1 MRIGLLIGDT
11 EYRDA
16 LVEKL
21 SSNDNDIFVNIL
33 GGTNL
38 GSSDC
43 LILTD
48 ASPENLDSKT
58 FEKIGERTVFLC
70 NTYDN
75 DSPDKVRE
83 GCNRLFKY
91 LPINEMISDLSLIY
105 DDWHGSGL
113 KRSYS
118 SRTIAVICESDLYS
132 SDRCRALARQIIYR
146 HGGRVLVFGLN
157 YLNDYG
163 SKETD
168 GINRFARLMYEARSG
183 RLTSLDKHTYADAY
197 GVSYLMLSPGQNPAA
212 YLESEELNVLVASLS
227 MNYDILILDIATCFR
242 KENLRLL
249 KSSDN
254 IIFFKS
260 GRRHIDISQI
270 VGKESMS
277 CVRAIKLSGD
287 SDEAMEID
295 DCVRDIFGI
304 NTDEF
309 KS

>member
-11 EYRDA
+11 EYRNA

-33 GGTNL
+33 DGTNQ

-48 ASPENLDSKT
+48 ASPENLDLKT
-58 FEKIGERTVFLC
+58 FEKIGDRTVFLC

-75 DSPDKVRE
+75 NSSDKAME
-83 GCNRLFKY
+83 GCNRIFKY
-91 LPINEMISDLSLIY
+91 LPINEMISELSLVY

-113 KRSYS
+113 KRNYS
-118 SRTIAVICESDLYS
+118 SRTIAVICESDLYA
-132 SDRCRALARQIIYR
+132 SDRCKALARQIIYR
-146 HGGRVLVFGLN
+146 HGGRVLVFSLS

-163 SKETD
+163 CKDMD

-183 RLTSLDKHTYADAY
+183 RLTSLDKHTYSDAY

-212 YLESEELNVLVASLS
+212 YLEKEELNVLVSGLSL
-227 MNYDILILDIATCFR
+227 NYDILILDIATCFR
-242 KENLRLL
+242 RENIHLL

-260 GRRHIDISQI
+260 GRRHIDVSHIT
-270 VGKESMS
+270 GKETISKI
-277 CVRAIKLSGD
+277 RAIKLGGD

-304 NTDEF
+304 NTDEY